1 MLPAGAAAEVLA
13 PHHDVA
19 RLHPGDEGLVNVLH
33 AVVRQLP
40 GILGVQVAGGD
51 DDVGVDVVTVFEYR
65 TSCFH
70 GVQTSLGS
78 VMWPVRALAAAVA
91 GLAR

>member
-1 MLPAGAAAEVLA
+1 MTQAMPAVLMARGACS
-13 PHHDVA
+13 
-19 RLHPGDEGLVNVLH
+19 RL